1 MTSVVLPRPDRLT
14 REVGLTNFIAELRSD
29 SGFMEGMERG
39 MQARLE
45 GRVKP
50 WSQLKEKLDIR

>member
-1 MTSVVLPRPDRLT
+1 MTCFVLPRPDYLERT
-14 REVGLTNFIAELRSD
+14 ANFTYLMAELRSNPRV
-29 SGFMEGMERG
+29 MEVFERS

-50 WSQLKEKLDIR
+50 WSRVKEELDIR